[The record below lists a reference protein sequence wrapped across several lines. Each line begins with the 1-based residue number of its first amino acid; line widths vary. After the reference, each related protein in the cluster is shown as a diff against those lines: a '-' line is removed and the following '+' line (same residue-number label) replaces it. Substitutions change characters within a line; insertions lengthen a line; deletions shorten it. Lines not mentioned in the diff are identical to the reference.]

1 MEVMGVM
8 ANCMLSQSGE
18 YCPTL
23 TPKGSI
29 PHPNAQR
36 GGSAPTGCGGRR
48 LILAP
53 YISWHVQVRWA
64 GDLDVYTYIYIYR
77 SIYLKERKRERER
90 GDIIHACV
98 ATCSANPLRQNQV
111 QANYICFSNVPANG
125 ASHVTK
131 TRPASLLKGL
141 FKWQILPIMAP
152 NRILLKLS
160 GQWRQRTWENTE
172 WDILMI
178 SMHLKSYRLTPRM
191 WHVQLPNT
199 PKSWQG
205 YPCQND
211 IPLEMSWA
219 SLPSAQG
226 RSWPGPRNGCGGE
239 GLSRLQQVWVFWHV
253 FYIVLK
259 IVDLAWCL

>member
-1 MEVMGVM
+1 M
-8 ANCMLSQSGE
+8 
-18 YCPTL
+18 
-23 TPKGSI
+23 
-29 PHPNAQR
+29 
-36 GGSAPTGCGGRR
+36 
-48 LILAP
+48 
-53 YISWHVQVRWA
+53 
-64 GDLDVYTYIYIYR
+64 YTYIYIYI
-77 SIYLKERKRERER
+77 SIYISEREKERER

-125 ASHVTK
+125 ASHVTE

-141 FKWQILPIMAP
+141 FKWQILPITAP

>member
-64 GDLDVYTYIYIYR
+64 GETPSRVDIYIYISTCNTWIWTCIHIYISIYLSICRSTYIHR

-90 GDIIHACV
+90 REIIHACV

-125 ASHVTK
+125 ASHVTE

-141 FKWQILPIMAP
+141 FK
-152 NRILLKLS
+152 
-160 GQWRQRTWENTE
+160 
-172 WDILMI
+172 
-178 SMHLKSYRLTPRM
+178 
-191 WHVQLPNT
+191 
-199 PKSWQG
+199 
-205 YPCQND
+205 
-211 IPLEMSWA
+211 
-219 SLPSAQG
+219 
-226 RSWPGPRNGCGGE
+226 
-239 GLSRLQQVWVFWHV
+239 
-253 FYIVLK
+253 
-259 IVDLAWCL
+259 

>member
-1 MEVMGVM
+1 MEVMGIM

-64 GDLDVYTYIYIYR
+64 GETPSRVDIHIYIYIFIYIYIYQHVTLGFGR
-77 SIYLKERKRERER
+77 VYIYIYISIYISERERER

-125 ASHVTK
+125 ASHVTE

-141 FKWQILPIMAP
+141 FK
-152 NRILLKLS
+152 
-160 GQWRQRTWENTE
+160 
-172 WDILMI
+172 
-178 SMHLKSYRLTPRM
+178 
-191 WHVQLPNT
+191 
-199 PKSWQG
+199 
-205 YPCQND
+205 
-211 IPLEMSWA
+211 
-219 SLPSAQG
+219 
-226 RSWPGPRNGCGGE
+226 
-239 GLSRLQQVWVFWHV
+239 
-253 FYIVLK
+253 
-259 IVDLAWCL
+259 